1 MGRQWVTVPQ
11 MRSHG
16 AAGDSHSRRRRLPN
30 DRGLRMRLLAAGAVL
45 LLCASMLASAAPL
58 GAAQAVTF
66 ERLWGQDR
74 YETAVRIAEAYAAER
89 ASGDTVIIASGVA
102 FADAL
107 SAAPLASVLSAP
119 VLLTPPDRLP
129 VAVHSFI
136 AQHGITRA
144 VIVGDE
150 GAVSA
155 AVAADLAGLTGSQPE
170 RISGADRDETNIRV
184 ARRVAQA
191 GIGDYCGDGRRTV
204 LLATREVF
212 ADALAI
218 SPLAY
223 HGRHPVLLSDP
234 HRLASGASAFLAE
247 SGVEQVIV
255 VGGPAAVSAGV
266 LDALGGLGI
275 ATRRWWGQDRYETA
289 ATVAQELTSTCF
301 ATAEVGLAS
310 GAAFPDALVGGALLG
325 ARRVPVVLADTTLPA
340 STRQMLARTAAV
352 AGNVSI
358 TVFGGPA
365 AVREAVATA
374 AVAVLRDTPDDSGS
388 TSAPECTEPPPAPNE
403 PISIEPPRDATG
415 EVAPSEIVVEGRGHG
430 HGNGMGQWGAL
441 GYATHY
447 GCTGEQ
453 IALRFYGNTTLTD
466 VDERDLFVHLTR
478 NARHD
483 LLVTSSSSFT
493 AEGHSFSGGEIARLS
508 VSNNAFHVHRTSG
521 CADDPGVGVASGM
534 AGRSGRNGDAFIEVL
549 PSSNDYAAD
558 DRSQMLTMIY
568 CGGTGDA
575 SEIMRIT
582 YRGALGIVKQSGRP
596 YTFNRLPLEQYLRGV
611 VAKESPPGW
620 GARTGP
626 AGTGLAALEAQAIA
640 ARSYA
645 LYWSQY
651 QVGKG
656 RFTDICDWP
665 NCQLYEGAA
674 AGHGSGVRRNDHG
687 DGFEHSNMAI
697 ANTEGKALVTA
708 DGRFAFTEFSTS
720 SGGWSAG
727 PPASTFPAVPD
738 LGDAVHADAGNSGHR
753 WTIKLRRSD
762 IEQAFEPL
770 FAQQGKT
777 LGRLVR
783 IDVTGRDGNGEWGG
797 RVRALRVVG
806 TGGEHT
812 FTFDRWARDP
822 FRRAFPRTV
831 LSDWYRFPQFDGD
844 PDPVEPVS
852 GTADVHLWVLKADG
866 TVRAHGLARHY
877 GDAGDAPPDDEADSR
892 AYVDLAATRSG
903 KGYWLLAASGEV
915 EAFGDARHHGDAAG
929 HVGDAATGTAPVGLT
944 SHPDGGYWIALAGG
958 EVLSFGAAASLGNAQ
973 RSDAD
978 ALIVDIEATLSGGG
992 LWLLAADGEILAFG
1006 DAMQAGSAD
1015 TAAAVAIAA
1024 APDGRGYWVADAG
1037 SAVHAFGSAEYLGSR
1052 SAEYLGS
1059 RSGAANRLASIDMVA
1074 TDTGDGYWLIWSD
1087 GTSFNYGIAPDYPTS
1102 RAGPGVVAAA
1112 SVR

>member
-1 MGRQWVTVPQ
+1 MSRQWVTVPQ
-11 MRSHG
+11 MRNHG
-16 AAGDSHSRRRRLPN
+16 AAGDSHSRRRRSPN
-30 DRGLRMRLLAAGAVL
+30 DRATGRRVLAGGAVL
-45 LLCASMLASAAPL
+45 VLFASMLASAAPL
-58 GAAQAVTF
+58 GAAQDVTF

-74 YETAVRIAEAYAAER
+74 YETAVRIAEAYVAET
-89 ASGDTVIIASGVA
+89 ASVDTVIIASGIT

-119 VLLTPPDRLP
+119 VLLTPADRLP
-129 VAVHSFI
+129 VAVHDFI
-136 AQHGITRA
+136 RQHGIMRA
-144 VIVGDE
+144 VIVGDAE
-150 GAVSA
+150 AVSA
-155 AVAADLAGLTGSQPE
+155 AVVADLTGLTGSSPE
-170 RISGADRDETNIRV
+170 RISGTGPDETNILV
-184 ARRVAQA
+184 GRRVAQA
-191 GIGDYCGDGRRTV
+191 RIGDYCGDGRRTA
-204 LLATREVF
+204 LLATRETF

-234 HRLASGASAFLAE
+234 HELASGSRAFLADADI
-247 SGVEQVIV
+247 EQVIV
-255 VGGPAAVSAGV
+255 AGGPAAVLPAV
-266 LDALGGLGI
+266 LDSLRGLGI
-275 ATRRWWGQDRYETA
+275 ATRRLWGQDRYETA
-289 ATVAQELTSTCF
+289 AAVAQELVSTCF
-301 ATAEVGLAS
+301 ATTEVGLAS

-325 ARRVPVVLADTTLPA
+325 ARRVPVVLADTTLPMH
-340 STRQMLARTAAV
+340 TRQALARTAA
-352 AGNVSI
+352 AADAVSI
-358 TVFGGPA
+358 TVFGGRA
-365 AVREAVATA
+365 AVSEQVATA
-374 AVAVLRDTPDDSGS
+374 AVAVLNDTPDDSDS
-388 TSAPECTEPPPAPNE
+388 TSAPECTAPPPPAND
-403 PISIEPPRDATG
+403 PISVDPPSDATDD
-415 EVAPSEIVVEGRGHG
+415 VAPSEIVIEGRGHG

-453 IALRFYGNTTLTD
+453 IVLHYYGSTTLTD
-466 VDERDLFVHLTR
+466 VGKRDIFVHLTR

-483 LLVTSSSSFT
+483 LLVTSRSSFT

-508 VSNNAFHVHRTSG
+508 VSNNAFNVHRTSG
-521 CADDPGVGVASGM
+521 CADDPGAGVASGI
-534 AGRSGRNGDAFIEVL
+534 AGRSGRNGDAFVEVL
-549 PSSNDYAAD
+549 PSSDDYAAD

-568 CGGTGDA
+568 CGGTDDA

-582 YRGALGIVKQSGRP
+582 YRGTLGIVKQSGRP

-611 VAKESPPGW
+611 VPKESPPDW

-674 AGHGSGVRRNDHG
+674 AGHGSRERRNDHG
-687 DGFEHSNMAI
+687 DGFEHSNLAV
-697 ANTEGKALVTA
+697 ANTEGKALRNA
-708 DGRFAFTEFSTS
+708 DGSFAFTEFSTT

-738 LGDAVHADAGNSGHR
+738 LGDAIYADDGNSGHR

-762 IEQAFEPL
+762 IERAFEPL
-770 FAQQGKT
+770 FARQGKV
-777 LGRLVR
+777 LGTLVR

-822 FRRAFPRTV
+822 FRKAFPRTV
-831 LSDWYRFPQFDGD
+831 LSDWYRFPQFDGG
-844 PDPVEPVS
+844 PDAVEPVR
-852 GTADVHLWVLKADG
+852 GTADAHLWVLKADG
-866 TVRAHGLARHY
+866 TVRSHGLARHY
-877 GDAGDAPPDDEADSR
+877 GNGTGESSGADDGADSEDAPESL
-892 AYVDLAATRSG
+892 AYVDMASTRSG
-903 KGYWLLAASGEV
+903 KGYWLLASSGRV
-915 EAFGDARHHGDAAG
+915 EALGDARHHGDGSG
-929 HVGDAATGTAPVGLT
+929 HVDDSSSDTAPVGIT
-944 SHPDGGYWIALAGG
+944 THPDGGYWIALAGG
-958 EVLSFGAAASLGNAQ
+958 QVLDFGSAASLG
-973 RSDAD
+973 DADRADGD
-978 ALIVDIEATLSGGG
+978 ALIVDIEATPSGGG
-992 LWLLAADGEILAFG
+992 YWLLAADGEVLSFG
-1006 DAMQAGSAD
+1006 DAAQLGSAD
-1015 TAAAVAIAA
+1015 AAAAVAIAA
-1024 APDGRGYWVADAG
+1024 APDGQGYWVADAG
-1037 SAVHAFGSAEYLGSR
+1037 TAVHAFGSAES
-1052 SAEYLGS
+1052 LGS
-1059 RSGAANRLASIDMVA
+1059 RSGKTNRLAAIDMVA